1 MNVLIDTNVALDVLL
16 GREPFLE
23 LSQLVMLA
31 SEQKIINGYITA
43 SAVTDIFYITN
54 KHLKDKAAAYKLLNE
69 HLMGTVSIA
78 AVDGNSISEALNL
91 EWDDFEDCVQ
101 YVVGKS
107 IAADYI
113 VTRDPGDFKNVQIR
127 VLTPEELLNAIAP
140 EE

>member
-23 LSQLVMLA
+23 QSQLVMLA
-31 SEQKIINGYITA
+31 SEQRIINGYITA

-54 KHLKDKAAAYKLLNE
+54 KHLKDKAATYELLNE
-69 HLMGTVSIA
+69 HLMGSVGIA
-78 AVDGNSISEALNL
+78 AVDGGNISEALSL

-113 VTRDPGDFKNVQIR
+113 VTRNPVDFTNTHVR
-127 VLTPEELLNAIAP
+127 VITPDALLDVIAP
-140 EE
+140 T